1 MDDEFGGGAN
11 KWQPG
16 DGSTSEFD
24 RHGNLKKNGG
34 EGDGS
39 EGKKKRKKKREYV
52 DDGKCKMH

>member
-1 MDDEFGGGAN
+1 
-11 KWQPG
+11 
-16 DGSTSEFD
+16 
-24 RHGNLKKNGG
+24 LKKNGG